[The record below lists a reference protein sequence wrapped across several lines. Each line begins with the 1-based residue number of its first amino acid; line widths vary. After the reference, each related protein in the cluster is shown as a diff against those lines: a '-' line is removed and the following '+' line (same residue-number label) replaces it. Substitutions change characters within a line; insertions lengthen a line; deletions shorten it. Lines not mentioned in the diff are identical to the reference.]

1 MEFAQKRWIA
11 LIAAMVCAFFSGVIY
26 TWSVYVI
33 PLANK
38 YHWSTAEISFAYT
51 LNIIFSAIIPIVF
64 AKLRTKIKISNY
76 NFIGACVYGAG
87 MLYLS
92 IMWGSIWELYLGFGV
107 LVGGGIG
114 FIYVSLVA
122 YVVQLFPDK
131 KGLAAGLYTAAYG
144 AAALIWAPLA
154 NSIIQSTGDVSM
166 AFRYLGITMTAVML
180 VGTRFLFDIP
190 SDWTGPSVSTA
201 QSSRNNGKPTPGPV
215 SEKST
220 REMFVSPL
228 FYVTWVMFI
237 LGLISGS
244 MILALGS
251 PILQGSLGWTETRA
265 ALVVG
270 FFAVAQTVGRL
281 FWGWISDLIGRI
293 NVITIVGAST
303 VLAMFLLAYVR
314 TETLYVIAI
323 LCVPMAYGAYAS
335 MLSPITAETFGPKYF
350 PNNYNAIFTAFA
362 FAALIGP
369 QLVAYVKKTSGG
381 YQGAFLYA
389 IMFAAIAILLSFAY
403 RYLADKERA
412 RVGTKEEA

>member
-1 MEFAQKRWIA
+1 MDFAKKRWIA
-11 LIAAMVCAFFSGVIY
+11 LIAAMICALFAGVIY

-33 PLANK
+33 PLSNK

-64 AKLRTKIKISNY
+64 AKIRAKMKISNY
-76 NFIGACVYGAG
+76 NLIGAFVYGAG

-92 IMWGSIWELYLGFGV
+92 VMRGSIWELYFGFGV

-114 FIYVSLVA
+114 FIYVSLVS

-154 NSIIQSTGDVSM
+154 NSITQSTGDVSM
-166 AFRYLGITMTAVML
+166 AFRYLGLIMTAVVI

-190 SDWTGPSVSTA
+190 AGWTGPSTSQVSENA
-201 QSSRNNGKPTPGPV
+201 AKPAAGPV
-215 SEKST
+215 SQKST
-220 REMFVSPL
+220 MEMLASPL
-228 FYVTWVMFI
+228 FYVTWIMFI
-237 LGLISGS
+237 FGLISGS

-251 PILQGSLGWTETRA
+251 PILQGSLGWTATKA
-265 ALVVG
+265 ALIVG

-281 FWGWISDLIGRI
+281 FWGWLSDLIGRM
-293 NVITIVGAST
+293 NVISIVGGIT
-303 VLAMFLLAYVR
+303 VIAMFLLTYVR
-314 TETLYVIAI
+314 AETLYIIAI

-335 MLSPITAETFGPKYF
+335 MLSPTTAETFGPKSF
-350 PNNYNAIFTAFA
+350 PNNYNVMFTAFA

-369 QLVAYVKKTSGG
+369 QLVAYIKKTSGG
-381 YQGAFLYA
+381 YQGAFIYA
-389 IMFAAIAILLSFAY
+389 VIFAAIAILLSFAY
-403 RYLADKERA
+403 RHLAKKEREKNIA
-412 RVGTKEEA
+412 IIG